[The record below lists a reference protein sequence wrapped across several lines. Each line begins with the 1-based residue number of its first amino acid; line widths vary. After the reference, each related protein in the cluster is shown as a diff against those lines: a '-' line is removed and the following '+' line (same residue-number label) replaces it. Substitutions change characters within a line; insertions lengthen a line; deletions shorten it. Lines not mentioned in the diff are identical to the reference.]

1 MAAYI
6 SIPRDFSRIKN
17 KVLFNLTLRQLVCFG
32 TGALTGVP
40 SYFLLSRTG
49 NQSLAVLGMLFIMMP
64 SFLLAMYQK
73 NGQPLEIVLRQMIET
88 RWIRPRVR
96 PYQTVNYYA
105 LLEQQTQKRKEA
117 QAVASQR
124 KTSRRQTTK
133 ELQK

>member
-40 SYFLLSRTG
+40 AYFLIGRTG
-49 NQSLAVLGMLFIMMP
+49 NQSLAVLGMILIMMP
-64 SFLLAMYQK
+64 LFLLAMYQK
-73 NGQPLEIVLRQMIET
+73 NGQPLEVVLKQLIEA
-88 RWIRPRVR
+88 RWIRPRIR

-105 LLEQQTQKRKEA
+105 LLEKQVRQRKEA
-117 QAVASQR
+117 QTVVSQR
-124 KTSRRQTTK
+124 KTDRRQK
-133 ELQK
+133 S